1 MDELA
6 AAQALLITQQKE
18 MVEIFTNFETKNRYI
33 VTDENGR
40 QVYLAAEEG
49 TGLLSRNLLKSA
61 RPWTIHVVRPDG
73 TKVLAITRP
82 WRWFFHEV
90 AIHDAEGR
98 FLGTVQRRWSWL
110 RRLYSVC
117 DDVGDEVCEL
127 FGPIL
132 HPWTFQIRAGGMD
145 VGAIRKKWSG
155 LLTEAYTKAD
165 NFGIQFPP
173 DADPSLKAV
182 LLGAVFL
189 IDFCH
194 FEKSNNR

>member
-6 AAQALLITQQKE
+6 AAQTLLITQQKE
-18 MVEIFTNFETKNRYI
+18 MVEIFTGFETKNRYI

-40 QVYLAAEEG
+40 QVYFAAEEG
-49 TGLLSRNLLKSA
+49 TGFLSRYFLKSS

-73 TKVLAITRP
+73 TKALTITRP

-110 RRLYSVC
+110 RRLYSIC

-127 FGPIL
+127 FGPIF
-132 HPWTFQIRAGGMD
+132 HPWTFEIRSGGMEL
-145 VGAIRKKWSG
+145 GAIRKKWSG

-194 FEKSNNR
+194 FEKSNNK